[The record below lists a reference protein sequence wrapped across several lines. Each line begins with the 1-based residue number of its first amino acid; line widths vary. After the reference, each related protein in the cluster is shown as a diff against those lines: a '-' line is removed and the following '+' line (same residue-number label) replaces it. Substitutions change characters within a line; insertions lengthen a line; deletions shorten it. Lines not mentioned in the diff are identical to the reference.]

1 MLVSSSPCSCHPT
14 PAKGYK
20 PLALLS
26 GNGVGREGTAWPW
39 GSGEGMWD
47 APGGAGQGG
56 EQEGLSWAHGSEE
69 TVLGAGD
76 AHTGQWVALAS
87 GGSEGPGRG
96 CSQAGHWIGFLA
108 EIRGHG

>member
-14 PAKGYK
+14 PATGCK
-20 PLALLS
+20 PLALLL
-26 GNGVGREGTAWPW
+26 GNGVGREGTARPW

-56 EQEGLSWAHGSEE
+56 EHKGLSLAHGSEQ

-76 AHTGQWVALAS
+76 AHRGRWVALAS